1 MDIEKLIKENPELLL
16 AIANLIA
23 KAGGDEQANSE
34 PKPKKAKRSRSKKP
48 AVSVVEEDT
57 KIRVK
62 STKFRKSN
70 RPNLFDSM
78 EIKNSHKA
86 DAKTDKKLLKNRR
99 PSERREALDLINVVC
114 RCCGKKEKI
123 NPGIVYDAARYKC
136 NQCSTSSG

>member
-1 MDIEKLIKENPELLL
+1 MDIEKLIKDNPELLL

-23 KAGGDEQANSE
+23 KAGGDEAGSA

-48 AVSVVEEDT
+48 TATVEEDS
-57 KIRVK
+57 KIRIK

-70 RPNLFDSM
+70 KSNLFDSM
-78 EIKNSHKA
+78 EIKNSHKD

-99 PSERREALDLINVVC
+99 PSERREALDLINVIC
-114 RCCGKKEKI
+114 RCCGKREKI
-123 NPGIVYDAARYKC
+123 NPGIVYDIGRYKC